1 MLIFATLFAG
11 LGLLFIGLR
20 LMGSHLQQAMGRRVR
35 KTLKAATRS
44 SLTGLAC
51 GAFAGAVAQSSNAV
65 TLIAGNLV
73 RGGVLT
79 TRDAIPVVAGA
90 NVGTAAL
97 VFVAAIDLRA
107 AVLYLLAMVG
117 LGFQLKLDRSPTQR
131 EWMGVLLG
139 LALLFLGLDYIKA
152 APKGLTVDQAASLL
166 SGITPLMGLA
176 IGFLAATI
184 TQSASTATILAVAAV
199 QGQLLGLEDSFFMIL
214 GANFGS
220 GIATLISAGGLKG
233 TGKQLCVVHILVKG
247 IGCVVVYLLWL
258 GASLSGF
265 NSAAILDSLGRH
277 QTTLSISV
285 VFLVLQLSGG
295 LVVTCLAGTT
305 ERIANWF
312 SPPTREDHVSRP
324 HFIQDDALGDPAS
337 ALQLAA
343 RETERL
349 MRHLPDMLPDLDQ
362 MQAGEREVRVVS
374 RRGAATI
381 SAATEQFMLE
391 LLNRHLDREDLDLA
405 LRIQAQLD
413 LCEALRE
420 TLWDFADLVVSF
432 KIMPPLAFNLSESLR
447 MIIALLADAPRGDRE
462 DIDTLLLLTGDRG
475 ELMDRYRR
483 ELASSIASGGED
495 ARRLQ
500 AATSLFERAVW
511 LARRLALTLRYAEN
525 EDKSSLQ
532 SKPAN
537 QEEAHAD

>member
-1 MLIFATLFAG
+1 MLILANLLAG

-20 LMGSHLQQAMGRRVR
+20 LMGTHLQQAMGRRVR

-44 SLTGLAC
+44 AFTGLAC
-51 GAFAGAVAQSSNAV
+51 GAFAGAIAQSSNAV

-97 VFVAAIDLRA
+97 VFIAAIDLRA

-117 LGFQLKLDRSPTQR
+117 LGFHLKLDRSPTQR

-152 APKGLTVDQAASLL
+152 APRGLSVDQAAALL

-176 IGFLAATI
+176 IGFAAAVI

-199 QGQLLGLEDSFFMIL
+199 QARLLGLEDSFFMIL

-247 IGCVVVYLLWL
+247 IGCVVVYLLWV
-258 GASLSGF
+258 GAGLTGF
-265 NSAAILDSLGRH
+265 NSAVILDNLGRH
-277 QTTLSISV
+277 ETSLSISV

-295 LVVTCLAGTT
+295 LVVTCLSGTT

-312 SPPTREDHVSRP
+312 SPATREDHVSRP
-324 HFIQDDALGDPAS
+324 HFIQDDALGDPAT
-337 ALQLAA
+337 ALELAA

-362 MQAGEREVRVVS
+362 MRASEREVRVVS

-381 SAATEQFMLE
+381 SAATEQFMVE
-391 LLNRHLDREDLDLA
+391 LLDRHLDREDLDLA

-420 TLWDFADLVVSF
+420 TLWDFSDLIISF
-432 KIMPPLAFNLSESLR
+432 KPMLPLAFNLSESLL
-447 MIIALLADAPRGDRE
+447 MIIALLADAPGGDRE

-483 ELASSIASGGED
+483 ELASSIVSGGED

-511 LARRLALTLRYAEN
+511 LTRRLALTLRYAEN
-525 EDKSSLQ
+525 EDKSGQQ